1 MTTLCLSYK
10 IHSRIA
16 DEDGVMMVN
25 EGAPRPPAAV
35 PGICRCE
42 PGLTPDMVVADLP
55 TGGGA
60 AVVQL
65 LLTWCCCCCRQW
77 FSFLQLGGCGLAF
90 FSGCLHEVAFSNF
103 LICAPISIVAIYR
116 LGAVESVVQRL
127 TTVCQGMGHLRAE
140 LKKCMSS
147 FAAQFAGLKGKFGGR
162 ELQWR
167 E

>member
-55 TGGGA
+55 TGGGT

-103 LICAPISIVAIYR
+103 LICAPISIVAIYYYT
-116 LGAVESVVQRL
+116 L
-127 TTVCQGMGHLRAE
+127 
-140 LKKCMSS
+140 
-147 FAAQFAGLKGKFGGR
+147 
-162 ELQWR
+162 
-167 E
+167 